1 MEEQKIEL
9 KIINM
14 ADIQSQEI
22 EWLWYPFIPYGK
34 LTIIQGDPGDGKTT
48 LVLNLAAKLSKGIGL
63 DEDMQVSEPMNI
75 IYQIAEDGLA
85 DTVKPRLEAAD
96 ADCEKIMVIDESE
109 KSLSMVDERLEQAI
123 IQTNTRLLILDPIQ
137 AYLGGGMDMNRANEA
152 RDMTKKLGLLA
163 EKYKCAII
171 LIGHMNKAAGNKAAY
186 RGMGSIDFFA
196 VARSVLLVG
205 RIEGQENTRAVVQ
218 IKNNLAAFGHPK
230 AFELTEGD
238 YEITADELLGGVTP
252 KANKK
257 ERAKQLIY
265 ELSETNNVVKSEDI
279 VNLAE
284 EKGISI
290 RTKKEICNGDGSIR
304 DGCNII
310 KKGEV
315 YERKLFG
322 IKDTRFKSEQFLE
335 EVKHSYTDLI
345 NLYVRNDTE
354 KLKVFERGGVYLA
367 TKKIG
372 KNNPKAE
379 QIEADNEKR
388 QAWNHAVDRALVGGV
403 PEQQILAIKKSE
415 ISNKVKVDI
424 AKNGKQP
431 ERFSNLILMAIAVLE
446 LLMKQVFKRLY

>member
-75 IYQIAEDGLA
+75 IYQTAEDGLA

-123 IQTNTRLLILDPIQ
+123 IQTNARLLILDPIQ
-137 AYLGGGMDMNRANEA
+137 AYLGGGMDMNRANEV

-205 RIEGQENTRAVVQ
+205 RIEGQENMRAVVQ
-218 IKNNLAAFGHPK
+218 IKNNLAAFGHSK
-230 AFELTEGD
+230 AFELTEEGFHWLGD

-265 ELSETNNVVKSEDI
+265 ELAETNNVVKSEDI

-284 EKGISI
+284 EKGISK
-290 RTKKEICNGDGSIR
+290 RTLENAKKE
-304 DGCNII
+304 
-310 KKGEV
+310 
-315 YERKLFG
+315 LG
-322 IKDTRFKSEQFLE
+322 IKGKRIGDAWYWRLDEI
-335 EVKHSYTDLI
+335 VKC
-345 NLYVRNDTE
+345 R
-354 KLKVFERGGVYLA
+354 
-367 TKKIG
+367 
-372 KNNPKAE
+372 
-379 QIEADNEKR
+379 
-388 QAWNHAVDRALVGGV
+388 
-403 PEQQILAIKKSE
+403 
-415 ISNKVKVDI
+415 
-424 AKNGKQP
+424 
-431 ERFSNLILMAIAVLE
+431 
-446 LLMKQVFKRLY
+446 

>member
-75 IYQIAEDGLA
+75 IYQTAEDGLA

-96 ADCEKIMVIDESE
+96 ADCGKIMVIDESE

-123 IQTNTRLLILDPIQ
+123 IQTNARLLILDPIQ

-218 IKNNLAAFGHPK
+218 IKNNLAAFGHSK
-230 AFELTEGD
+230 AFELTEDGFQWLGD

-257 ERAKQLIY
+257 ERAN
-265 ELSETNNVVKSEDI
+265 EAMSLS
-279 VNLAE
+279 
-284 EKGISI
+284 
-290 RTKKEICNGDGSIR
+290 
-304 DGCNII
+304 
-310 KKGEV
+310 
-315 YERKLFG
+315 
-322 IKDTRFKSEQFLE
+322 
-335 EVKHSYTDLI
+335 
-345 NLYVRNDTE
+345 
-354 KLKVFERGGVYLA
+354 
-367 TKKIG
+367 
-372 KNNPKAE
+372 
-379 QIEADNEKR
+379 
-388 QAWNHAVDRALVGGV
+388 
-403 PEQQILAIKKSE
+403 
-415 ISNKVKVDI
+415 
-424 AKNGKQP
+424 
-431 ERFSNLILMAIAVLE
+431 
-446 LLMKQVFKRLY
+446 